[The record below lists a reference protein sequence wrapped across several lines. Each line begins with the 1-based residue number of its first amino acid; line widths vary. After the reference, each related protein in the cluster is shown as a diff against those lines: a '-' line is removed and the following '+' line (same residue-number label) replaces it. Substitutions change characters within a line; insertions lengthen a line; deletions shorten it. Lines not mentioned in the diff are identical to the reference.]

1 MVNDGAFVLML
12 GDFMFAK
19 KNVVAAAALTLVAAA
34 AQAQVTLYGTLDA
47 SVGRKE
53 TVSIDGNGNFAK
65 SGAGRVDSGDWTQSF
80 LGFKGQ
86 EDLGGGLRAFFKL
99 ENGLNLDT
107 GAQSGSTFWSRNAYI
122 GLGGDF
128 GALKLGRA
136 ENLFKLEGQ
145 AFNPFGESQTYAT
158 LFRPA
163 SVNALVSP
171 LVLPSFGLDT
181 SSWAN
186 SLTYSTPN
194 LGGFTLSVQ
203 SSLAENQKATA
214 ANYAGGGT
222 AVSARYEAGPLGLS
236 AVIGE
241 VRNPEAVGGVTGP
254 AFKTRDWLLGA
265 SYDFG
270 AVKLYGQYG
279 QSKVDTK
286 AASALAALDDAKIKR
301 FQVGAGIPV
310 TADGS
315 VLVSY
320 GQTKLDDVAGL
331 DLKTRDLSLG
341 YQHNLSKRT
350 GVYAAVGSERLQ
362 ADDDKITTTNFS
374 VGVRHSF

>member
-1 MVNDGAFVLML
+1 
-12 GDFMFAK
+12 MFAK

-34 AQAQVTLYGTLDA
+34 AQAQVTLYGTIDA

-53 TVSIDGNGNFAK
+53 TVTINPVTGAVAK
-65 SGAGRVDSGDWTQSF
+65 SGSGRVDSNDWTQSF

-99 ENGLNLDT
+99 ENGLNVDT
-107 GAQSGSTFWSRNAYI
+107 GAQSASTFFSRNAYV

-128 GALKLGRA
+128 GTVKLGRV

-145 AFNPFGESQTYAT
+145 AFNPFGESQAYSP
-158 LFRPA
+158 LFRP
-163 SVNALVSP
+163 NALSAQLNAYALDGTGLP
-171 LVLPSFGLDT
+171 AGTRVLPSFGLDA

-186 SLTYSTPN
+186 SVTYSTPD
-194 LGGFTLSVQ
+194 LSGFKLSVQ
-203 SSLAENQKATA
+203 ASAAENQKAA
-214 ANYAGGGT
+214 ADFYAGGG
-222 AVSARYEAGPLGLS
+222 AAISARYEAGPLGLS
-236 AVIGE
+236 AVYGE
-241 VRNPEAVGGVTGP
+241 VRQPESSALPVGP
-254 AFKTRDWLLGA
+254 AIKSRDWLLGA

-279 QSKVDTK
+279 QSTLDAKN
-286 AASALAALDDAKIKR
+286 AALNAFVEDSKVKR

-310 TADGS
+310 AADGS

-320 GQTKLDDVAGL
+320 GENKLDSAGG
-331 DLKTRDLSLG
+331 DLKVRDLSLG

-350 GVYAAVGSERLQ
+350 SAYAAVGAERLSVD
-362 ADDDKITTTNFS
+362 ADKITATNFS